1 MAKVRFCIV
10 GGGKQPGLKLG
21 KDEKPPDFYQHDL
34 GTLQLEDKAILG
46 VLGGIKKQTGFS
58 EKCQA
63 WKKEHGRDGWILC
76 AEAEGIAKM
85 TFGEINADLAPDT
98 PKKPKDDDDDQAEAF
113 E

>member
-46 VLGGIKKQTGFS
+46 VLGGIQKQTGFS
-58 EKCQA
+58 EKAQA
-63 WKKEHGRDGWILC
+63 WKKEHGRDGWVLC
-76 AEAEGIAKM
+76 AEKEGIAKM
-85 TFGEINADLAPDT
+85 TFGEINADHAADT
-98 PKKPKDDDDDQAEAF
+98 DKKEEAEN
-113 E
+113 EGENE